1 MATAELLFQLRG
13 DPSNVK
19 QVLAMVREDLSQTSK
34 SQDANNKKQI
44 QNSAAIIAQWKQ
56 EQQTAKRIQNEIESA
71 HRQREQEVSRIAKQE
86 SQAWTQHERQ
96 KLSTTRQAEKQGE
109 QIVAQSAAAREATAK
124 RSDAARAQATRVAL
138 QDVRRIERERAQI
151 VAQSSRAI
159 ESLAKL
165 EANTRIREAKRAASE
180 IISQLKQQ
188 HQQELALQRQALQPR
203 GGGSSAFLAGAVGG
217 VSALIG
223 LSAVSEIRNAASA
236 WVDYSSKLETT
247 KIAFTT
253 MLGSAQAAEDHLKE
267 LQAFALKTPF
277 QFSELIDASQRM
289 QALGFSAS
297 QIIPILTDVGNAVAA
312 AGGGSERLDRVVLAL
327 SQMQSKG
334 KVATQELNQLA
345 ESGIG
350 GFKILEQQLGKSRAE
365 LIKMVEAGEISSRVF
380 LEAFQKFS
388 QQNFGGLMEAQS
400 KTFTGAMSNIKDALL
415 QTSATAFAPLF
426 QRLSETARHF
436 SEASQKS
443 DEFKRKLE
451 GVGQF
456 ASTVWDGAAEAIR
469 VLKDAYSLALTALFA
484 QFELLEA
491 VLTGAVRQFN
501 ALYFAA
507 LAYVRLVKGDYLGA
521 LDASN
526 KSQREQAQVAD
537 SVAKALKAEG
547 KIIEELTRIYNDA
560 AAAAKR
566 LKDERSGQTVG
577 ADPGGGFG
585 QRVGADPQGF
595 SAGVFRK
602 VPLAGPADTSAS
614 DKARSQAQARA
625 NRAIQ
630 LQQQA
635 LEEQTRKH
643 REALERERDLEIK
656 NADQWEI
663 EAKKILEDH
672 RKAQET
678 IFDRELANAR
688 QFITDKKDLQLVE
701 TEIQQKRVKLANDV
715 ARELLKIEDEAQKRN
730 DQIALKAQQSL
741 FRVNES
747 FRQGQSDLQRR
758 LLDDQSRTESDFLSA
773 QLRLLTESH
782 EERKKLFKAEEE
794 QASLTAA
801 RLRELNEERAI
812 AEQEF
817 TNQFE
822 DLVARRIAAREREIA
837 AEAPGARGVPEPS
850 GRVLSDRQIGG
861 LGQLPDPG
869 PTGDV
874 FRDINRVLVE
884 TLGLSNSV
892 ASSITDVLSVSFGNL
907 ASAVGEAVRAFVLF
921 GSVQGGFKRFAAE
934 VIASIAQMA
943 IVQAVWEAAQGLAML
958 ALGYFTS
965 NPKYYASAKA
975 HFAAAAVYGLIGG
988 VAAVAGRAVAGNS
1001 FSGGGTGGEGGS
1013 RERPQPLTTIISGRN
1028 QAPNPTV
1035 RHVIDVRV
1043 GVNDSE
1049 FGRTINA
1056 HIVRNVGDG
1065 GELREVIQRDQ
1076 R

>member
-1 MATAELLFQLRG
+1 MATAELLFQLKG

-44 QNSAAIIAQWKQ
+44 QNSAAIITQWKQ
-56 EQQTAKRIQNEIESA
+56 EQQTAKRVQGEIESA

-124 RSDAARAQATRVAL
+124 RSEAARAQATRVAL
-138 QDVRRIERERAQI
+138 QDIRRIERERAQI

-165 EANTRIREAKRAASE
+165 EANTRIREARRAASE

-277 QFSELIDASQRM
+277 QFAELIDASQRM

-345 ESGIG
+345 EAGIG

-451 GVGQF
+451 GVGRF

-469 VLKDAYSLALTALFA
+469 VLKDAYSLALTAIFA
-484 QFELLEA
+484 QFELLAA

-585 QRVGADPQGF
+585 QRVGADTQGF
-595 SAGVFRK
+595 GAGVFRK

-614 DKARSQAQARA
+614 DKARREAQARA

-635 LEEQTRKH
+635 LEEQTRRH
-643 REALERERDLEIK
+643 REALERERDLDLKSIDEWEEESITAL
-656 NADQWEI
+656 ADHQL
-663 EAKKILEDH
+663 AQGKIFE
-672 RKAQET
+672 QELL
-678 IFDRELANAR
+678 DAR
-688 QFITDKKDLQLVE
+688 RFITDKDDLLLAEGQIALK
-701 TEIQQKRVKLANDV
+701 QKKLANDT
-715 ARELLKIEDEAQKRN
+715 ARDIQKVEDDA
-730 DQIALKAQQSL
+730 
-741 FRVNES
+741 
-747 FRQGQSDLQRR
+747 QRR
-758 LLDDQSRTESDFLSA
+758 RDQSALSLERQLTAIRETEREGELRRIEAALERREITEAEAITRRLALEKQA
-773 QLRLLTESH
+773 QEDRLILLNAELDSETTSLERKTEIINEKIRLEQRYTDEFKRLV
-782 EERKKLFKAEEE
+782 EER
-794 QASLTAA
+794 
-801 RLRELNEERAI
+801 
-812 AEQEF
+812 
-817 TNQFE
+817 
-822 DLVARRIAAREREIA
+822 DAAREREIA
-837 AEAPGARGVPEPS
+837 AQAPGARGIPEFTGPI
-850 GRVLSDRQIGG
+850 LSPEQIEL
-861 LGQLPDPG
+861 LGKLPDLF
-869 PTGDV
+869 TRWQQVMRSIKADLVDFSAFLTDTLV
-874 FRDINRVLVE
+874 FSIKGIADAVAQAVTAWALYGESFGKAMKMALAAVLARIAAE
-884 TLGLSNSV
+884 ALMQSLLH
-892 ASSITDVLSVSFGNL
+892 AAYAIGNL
-907 ASAVGEAVRAFVLF
+907 AFGNFGAAAKHGLAAAKFAAVAAAAGITARAVSGAANSF
-921 GSVQGGFKRFAAE
+921 GGGGADAASSGPPQGLQTIVQGRNQRSTIVVQLPAIQVNPNDRFGQAITATWADDFNNGGITRE
-934 VIASIAQMA
+934 VIA
-943 IVQAVWEAAQGLAML
+943 
-958 ALGYFTS
+958 
-965 NPKYYASAKA
+965 ND
-975 HFAAAAVYGLIGG
+975 
-988 VAAVAGRAVAGNS
+988 GR
-1001 FSGGGTGGEGGS
+1001 
-1013 RERPQPLTTIISGRN
+1013 
-1028 QAPNPTV
+1028 
-1035 RHVIDVRV
+1035 
-1043 GVNDSE
+1043 
-1049 FGRTINA
+1049 
-1056 HIVRNVGDG
+1056 
-1065 GELREVIQRDQ
+1065 
-1076 R
+1076 